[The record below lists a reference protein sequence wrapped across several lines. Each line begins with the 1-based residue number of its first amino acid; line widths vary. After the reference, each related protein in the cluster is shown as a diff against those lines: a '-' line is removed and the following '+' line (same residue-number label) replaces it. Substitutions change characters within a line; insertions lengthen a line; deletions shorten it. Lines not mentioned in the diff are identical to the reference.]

1 MENRRQMTVVLRG
14 PSAAVFGGEG
24 GEGSAGLRI
33 AQWESA
39 IGPVAIAYRTRSVA
53 SPGGA
58 RVPGHLWIE
67 IVGQAASLKE
77 CIAPFANAS
86 LELLPAFA
94 LSANA
99 SIGHPEV
106 ELAFESG
113 PDCEKREYF
122 QNYVPLERQVP
133 HSARS
138 VNTSATIALLSAMHG
153 SPRRERLARAV
164 NQYALALSHWRLG
177 FETLTL
183 AHLWM
188 ALEALTP
195 VAIEKEMKRL
205 GLSTKPELASALGLT
220 LSNLDV
226 TARRDWLLAGEA
238 DCYKEA
244 KAASDGFEHGFGSF
258 PDMRQAATKHRRRI
272 AALIRSAIFDLAEL
286 DGESASILKEPP
298 FDQPLGHWPL
308 ATYLWGELVGKGS
321 DLAAPESA
329 YPFVRVKPQV
339 AQGVPGG
346 PLNLQYTFTAELG
359 PGITFS
365 PKRVE
370 VWQPD

>member
-1 MENRRQMTVVLRG
+1 M
-14 PSAAVFGGEG
+14 
-24 GEGSAGLRI
+24 
-33 AQWESA
+33 
-39 IGPVAIAYRTRSVA
+39 
-53 SPGGA
+53 
-58 RVPGHLWIE
+58 
-67 IVGQAASLKE
+67 
-77 CIAPFANAS
+77 
-86 LELLPAFA
+86 LPALA

-99 SIGHPEV
+99 SIGHPEI

-113 PDCEKREYF
+113 PDIEQREYF
-122 QNYVPLERQVP
+122 QHYVPPERQVP
-133 HSARS
+133 HSARN
-138 VNTSATIALLSAMHG
+138 VNTAATIALWAAVHG
-153 SPRRERLARAV
+153 SPRRERLARAI
-164 NQYALALSHWRLG
+164 NQYTLALSNWRLG

-195 VAIEKEMKRL
+195 VAIEKEMKRR
-205 GLSTKPELASALGLT
+205 GLSTKADLASKMGLT

-258 PDMRQAATKHRRRI
+258 PDMRKAATKHRRRI

-286 DGESASILKEPP
+286 DGESASVLKAPP

-308 ATYLWGELVGKGS
+308 ATYLWGELVGKGT
-321 DLAAPESA
+321 DIAAPESA
-329 YPFVRVKPQV
+329 YPFVRVAPQV
-339 AQGVPGG
+339 SQGVAGG
-346 PLNLQYTFTAELG
+346 PPNLQYSFTAELG
-359 PGITFS
+359 SGIKFS
-365 PKRVE
+365 PRRIE